1 MILRYHAIKQRHN
14 HTNTGLR
21 VLLPVLLAA
30 LLAGCT
36 HAGSSAAP
44 NMAFA
49 APDARTSITRANNA
63 ITGATTGFAG
73 SRLAFSDAHGLA
85 LNKANRVGYASY
97 YGRRF
102 AGNLTA
108 SGERFDP
115 RELTA
120 AHRTLP
126 FGTRV
131 LVTNLDNGRHVT
143 VRINDRGP
151 FVASRIIDLSRRA
164 ARHLGMLHSGTAE
177 VRLQILSQSPS

>member
-1 MILRYHAIKQRHN
+1 MVSCHIIIKRRLDDIN
-14 HTNTGLR
+14 IGF
-21 VLLPVLLAA
+21 PVMLLALLA
-30 LLAGCT
+30 TLLAGCA
-36 HAGSSAAP
+36 HAGSSVAS
-44 NMAFA
+44 NTAFA
-49 APDARTSITRANNA
+49 TLDARTSITPA
-63 ITGATTGFAG
+63 TKATTRAATGLAG
-73 SRLAFSDAHGLA
+73 SRLAFSGAHDLA
-85 LNKANRVGYASY
+85 LNRAKRVGHASY

-115 RELTA
+115 SELTA

-164 ARHLGMLHSGTAE
+164 ARRLGMLQAGIAE
-177 VRLQILSQSPS
+177 VRLQVLGQSSS

>member
-1 MILRYHAIKQRHN
+1 MISHHTTIGKQPWHDGIASGLHLLSAMLFAI
-14 HTNTGLR
+14 
-21 VLLPVLLAA
+21 V
-30 LLAGCT
+30 LAGCA
-36 HAGSSAAP
+36 HASTTTA
-44 NMAFA
+44 AFA
-49 APDARTSITRANNA
+49 PPDARSSIIAANNSIPGMA
-63 ITGATTGFAG
+63 AA
-73 SRLAFSDAHGLA
+73 SDLAFSDARGLT
-85 LNKANRVGYASY
+85 LNKANRIGRASY

-115 RELTA
+115 NELTA

-151 FVASRIIDLSRRA
+151 FIASRIIDLSRRA
-164 ARHLGMLHSGTAE
+164 ARHIGMLHSGTAE
-177 VRLQILSQSPS
+177 VRLQVLGQS